1 VTLLGGRGLRVTER
15 CSAVSAKDVLI
26 VRFKSIDPRTSGLV
40 EMNEISSIPIELVIA
55 FVVVTVCAAIL
66 YYIK

>member
-1 VTLLGGRGLRVTER
+1 M
-15 CSAVSAKDVLI
+15 SNI
-26 VRFKSIDPRTSGLV
+26 F
-40 EMNEISSIPIELVIA
+40 SIPIELVIA